1 MSKVSSETRRGFL
14 KVTGAAAVVGGA
26 APLLSRAADEQPL
39 IIDCHAHIYGEDEK
53 AYPTVDEP
61 FRPPAGTGTV
71 KHLRQQMQAAGVRHV
86 MAIQTSSFY
95 RWDNRF
101 TVDSAHAH
109 RDWMIGVVTLDP
121 DDANS
126 PAQLA
131 RYVRDFN
138 VRGMRSL
145 PAKSGR
151 LDDLG
156 VARLWRAAER
166 LGIVINVLVNRDQ
179 RRDVESLAARHAKL
193 RVVLDHCLNLKASPQ
208 LDQTLDDV
216 IALAKLPNLH
226 AKLTFIPT
234 GSAEDFPCRDMHV
247 TCHKIIAAFR
257 PERCVWGSDF
267 PCELW
272 CPGISYAQHLRIFTH
287 ELGLATKVKVA
298 ILGETAKRLWF

>member
-1 MSKVSSETRRGFL
+1 LQT
-14 KVTGAAAVVGGA
+14 TGAAAIVGGVSPLPSEA
-26 APLLSRAADEQPL
+26 ANEKPL
-39 IIDCHAHIYGEDEK
+39 IIDCHAHIYGEDES

-61 FRPPAGTGTV
+61 LRPPTGTGTV

-86 MAIQTSSFY
+86 TAIQTSSFY

-101 TVDSAHAH
+101 TADSARAH
-109 RDWMIGVVTLDP
+109 RDWMVGVVTLDP

-126 PAQLA
+126 PAQLV
-131 RYVRDFN
+131 RYVKDFN
-138 VRGMRSL
+138 VRGMRSI

-151 LDDLG
+151 LDDPG
-156 VARLWRAAER
+156 VARLWKTAER

-179 RRDVESLAARHAKL
+179 RRDVASLAARHAKL
-193 RVVLDHCLNLKASPQ
+193 RVVLDHCLNLKAGPQ
-208 LDQTLDDV
+208 LDRTLKDV
-216 IALAKLPNLH
+216 ITLAKLPNLY

-234 GSAEDFPCRDMHV
+234 GTAEDFPCRDMHGG
-247 TCHKIIAAFR
+247 CHKIIEAFG

-272 CPGISYAQHLRIFTH
+272 CPDISYAQHVRIFTH
-287 ELGLATKVKVA
+287 ELGLTSQAKAA